1 MTKLFMEGGQ
11 SWPHPPFRRLGPLPA
26 PQGPSFVSLY
36 YASLNRGP
44 EGVPRRCCTHRALDC
59 RIVSSTGASERR
71 ERDCAGPQSP
81 STGIMRVGVG
91 VRVGSAKGCG
101 KSRQAQSIVRGG
113 GDRLRRSIGSNCCR
127 SASFNH
133 STVEQR
139 LVLLGISRERRLL
152 AVMYVERAGAVR
164 IISARPATRPGSKD
178 YEEITR

>member
-11 SWPHPPFRRLGPLPA
+11 SWPQPPFRRLGPLPA

-101 KSRQAQSIVRGG
+101 KSRQAQSIVRGS
-113 GDRLRRSIGSNCCR
+113 GDGLRRSISR
-127 SASFNH
+127 IVADPRHSA
-133 STVEQR
+133 VEERQ
-139 LVLLGISRERRLL
+139 VLMGISKERRLL
-152 AVMYVERAGAVR
+152 AVMYIERAEAVR
-164 IISARPATRPGSKD
+164 IIGARRATRPERRD
-178 YEEITR
+178 YEETTQ